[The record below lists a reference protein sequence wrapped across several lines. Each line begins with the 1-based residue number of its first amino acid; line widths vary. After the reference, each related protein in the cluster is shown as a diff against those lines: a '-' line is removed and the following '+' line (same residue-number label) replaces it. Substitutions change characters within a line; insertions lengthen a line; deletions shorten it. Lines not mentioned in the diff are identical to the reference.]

1 MQSFILPG
9 SGYKQET
16 SDSSGFSADGTLISA
31 SAVPHRGEY
40 DIADDDDGNWERII
54 IFFKVHAK
62 NERQSELG
70 TPVAATGY
78 VCHSQ

>member
-54 IFFKVHAK
+54 IFF
-62 NERQSELG
+62 
-70 TPVAATGY
+70 
-78 VCHSQ
+78 